1 MQKKKIIKNI
11 IRIILSFSIVPCE
24 FGPSA
29 LVMPSGQQPNWY
41 VWQAQPWYRGPEA
54 GVKLSGQ
61 HLCSVYW
68 QLQPELFGPLA
79 VVVLSGQHP
88 NGV

>member
-1 MQKKKIIKNI
+1 MFIQNIIK
-11 IRIILSFSIVPCE
+11 ILTFSIVPCE
-24 FGPSA
+24 FGPIA
-29 LVMPSGQQPNWY
+29 FVIPSGQQPNWY
-41 VWQAQPWYRGPEA
+41 VWHPQPWYCGPEA

-68 QLQPELFGPLA
+68 QLQPALFGPLA